1 MLTNENR
8 GWWQD
13 LCVFLCVEVGY
24 RDCGVHGEFG
34 QREKIEGIF
43 CTKKKKVTCL
53 LVHNYT
59 LYVMFLTVSSY
70 HLTTGQKANL
80 LPCYC

>member
-43 CTKKKKVTCL
+43 CKKKKKGDMSV
-53 LVHNYT
+53 
-59 LYVMFLTVSSY
+59 
-70 HLTTGQKANL
+70 GA
-80 LPCYC
+80 